1 MFLPKTSK
9 NTEMFL
15 PKTSKNTKMFII
27 VALKKNPYIC
37 TKKHNPYAASFIC
50 PNSLV

>member
-9 NTEMFL
+9 NTKMFL

-27 VALKKNPYIC
+27 VALKKSLSLHQK
-37 TKKHNPYAASFIC
+37 TNPYASSFIC

>member
-27 VALKKNPYIC
+27 VALKNIPIFASKNESLC
-37 TKKHNPYAASFIC
+37 LVLHLTK
-50 PNSLV
+50 